1 MELMELLLMWIV
13 MLPFAGILM
22 VICVS
27 LADDLGV
34 IDMIVNRFRK

>member
-22 VICVS
+22 VIFVS